1 MLRPAGDS
9 LDSSRVVREHEVEQ
23 LPCGLVSVMG
33 GKWTTCRPMADDTL
47 PQRILKDAAKTGAG
61 KGRVSELSV
70 MLPEYYELRGWD
82 KKGVP
87 KKATLKRLDLA

>member
-33 GKWTTCRPMADDTL
+33 GKWTTCRPMANDTL
-47 PQRILKDAAKTGAG
+47 QAVAAQL
-61 KGRVSELSV
+61 GRPPWSAATPLSV
-70 MLPEYYELRGWD
+70 GGAR
-82 KKGVP
+82 
-87 KKATLKRLDLA
+87 THRQKRDSC